1 MLSITEAIVSY
12 AVSAKADNSAWNKLV
27 VEVSTMYSQSYDLD
41 ILKHQLKEAEAT
53 YKAEYN
59 ESQLP
64 AAYRSAKSVALNAI
78 QWGVVLRNDEGNA
91 IGKSAVEAAIKAAK
105 PIKED
110 VPKNIKQAW
119 EDFLYN
125 HWLSE
130 YHDKADRD
138 IVVAYMQGLIES
150 YESA

>member
-27 VEVSTMYSQSYDLD
+27 VEVSTMYSQSYDIS
-41 ILKHQLKEAEAT
+41 ILKSQLKEAEAA
-53 YKAEYN
+53 YKVEYN

-78 QWGVVLRNDEGNA
+78 LWGVVLRNDEGNA

-105 PIKED
+105 PAKED
-110 VPKNIKQAW
+110 VPKNLIDLWNKFQDDW
-119 EDFLYN
+119 Y
-125 HWLSE
+125 SI
-130 YHDKADRD
+130 D
-138 IVVAYMQGLIES
+138 IVAGDDRPYIIGCMKGIIES
-150 YESA
+150 YEA

>member
-64 AAYRSAKSVALNAI
+64 PAYRSAKSVALNAI

-105 PIKED
+105 PTKED
-110 VPKNIKQAW
+110 VPKNLIDEWNKFQDAW
-119 EDFLYN
+119 MSI
-125 HWLSE
+125 SE
-130 YHDKADRD
+130 AAGDDRPY
-138 IVVAYMQGLIES
+138 IIGCMKGIIES
-150 YESA
+150 YEA

>member
-41 ILKHQLKEAEAT
+41 ILKHQLKEAETA

-105 PIKED
+105 PAKED
-110 VPKNIKQAW
+110 VPKNLIDLWNKFQDDW
-119 EDFLYN
+119 YSIDILVG
-125 HWLSE
+125 
-130 YHDKADRD
+130 DDRPY
-138 IVVAYMQGLIES
+138 IIGCMKGIIES